1 MEIDWPRTL
10 AAGGLTAAIGVAI
23 YMADTI
29 QAWRL
34 GEEGTGVVPL
44 IGIAAGVL
52 AGLLVANTFL
62 V

>member
-10 AAGGLTAAIGVAI
+10 AAGGLTAAVMVAI
-23 YMADTI
+23 YAADTL

-44 IGIAAGVL
+44 IGIAAGL
-52 AGLLVANTFL
+52 LMGLLAANAFL
-62 V
+62 